1 MGENKSIKFFQK
13 MIKKLYIFLLSL
25 FLASSMVAAKDNLPI
40 INYNA
45 ISHPEIGTDGMV
57 VSQRKVASEVGAQI
71 LRKGGN
77 AVDAAVATAL
87 ALAVVLPRAG
97 NLGGGG
103 FMLIYSEQLK
113 KTVSIDYR
121 EMAPAKASR
130 DMFLDRMGN
139 YDRKKA
145 QFSLLSAGVPGT
157 VAGLHYALEKYGTLS
172 WEEVLDPAIKLA
184 ENGFIVPRDLS
195 SILTNYKNRL
205 VVNEAT
211 AKAYYKKNNVPYKPG
226 EIIKLPDL
234 AWSLKQLKEHGP
246 TAFYEGKIAKK
257 IVAEMERNGG
267 LINSKDLAN
276 YEVKER
282 VPIKGTYKGYEVVSM
297 PPSSSGGVHLIQML
311 NMLEPF
317 PLKEMGFG
325 SAESIHLMTEVMK
338 RAYADRSKY
347 LGDTDFVSVPLKG
360 LTSKKY
366 ANDLLKEISLSRS
379 SSSKEI
385 TEGNPIHYESP
396 DTTHFSVMDKQ
407 GNVVANT
414 YTLNFS
420 YGSGI
425 VIPGTGILMNNE
437 MDDFSSK
444 KGVPNAY
451 GLVGFE
457 ANEIEG
463 KKRPLSSMT
472 PTIIFKDKKPY
483 LVLGSPGGSR
493 IITTVLQ
500 VALNVLEYKKNIKQA
515 VISPRFHHQ
524 WLPDVLLMEEGFSS
538 DTISLLREKGHTVRS
553 SRTMGSVQ
561 AIISEG
567 DYFYGAADPRRPEA
581 GAVAVSP

>member
-1 MGENKSIKFFQK
+1 
-13 MIKKLYIFLLSL
+13 MIKKISTYLFFLL
-25 FLASSMVAAKDNLPI
+25 FVSSVGAKNQDLPI
-40 INYNA
+40 IDYSS
-45 ISHPEIGTDGMV
+45 ITHPEIGTGGMV
-57 VSQRKVASEVGAQI
+57 VSQRKVASEVGAKI
-71 LRKGGN
+71 LREGGN

-103 FMLIYSEQLK
+103 FMLIYSEELK
-113 KTVSIDYR
+113 KTVAIDYR
-121 EMAPAKASR
+121 EMAPLQASR
-130 DMFLDRMGN
+130 DMFLDSNGN

-157 VAGLHYALEKYGTLS
+157 VAGLHYALKKYGTLS
-172 WEEVLDPAIKLA
+172 WEVVIDPAITLA
-184 ENGFIVPRDLS
+184 EDGFVVPHDLS
-195 SILTNYKNRL
+195 SVLSNYRNRL
-205 VVNEAT
+205 TVNAAT
-211 AKAYYKKNNVPYKPG
+211 ARAYYKRNKVPYEAG

-234 AWSLKQLKEHGP
+234 AWSLKELKKQGP
-246 TAFYEGKIAKK
+246 AAFYKGKIAEK

-267 LINSKDLAN
+267 LITSEDLAN
-276 YEVKER
+276 YKVKER
-282 VPIKGTYKGYEVVSM
+282 VPVKGTYKGYEIVSM

-317 PLKEMGFG
+317 SLKEMGFG
-325 SAESIHLMTEVMK
+325 SAQSIHLMSEVMK
-338 RAYADRSKY
+338 RAYADRSRY
-347 LGDTDFVSVPLKG
+347 LGDTDFVSVPLIG
-360 LTSKKY
+360 LTNKEY
-366 ANDLLKEISLSRS
+366 AKALLKEISLTEVTS
-379 SSSKEI
+379 SEDISN
-385 TEGNPIHYESP
+385 GNPLPYESP
-396 DTTHFSVMDKQ
+396 DTTHFSVMDGK

-457 ANEIEG
+457 ANEI
-463 KKRPLSSMT
+463 KAQKRPLSSMT
-472 PTIIFKDKKPY
+472 PTIVFKNQKPY

-500 VALNVLEYKKNIKQA
+500 VVINVLEHDMNIKQA
-515 VISPRFHHQ
+515 VISPRIHHQ

-538 DTISLLREKGHTVRS
+538 DTIDLLKEKGHTIRP

-561 AIISEG
+561 AIISK
-567 DYFYGAADPRRPEA
+567 DNYLYGAADPRRPEA
-581 GAVAVSP
+581 GAVVVSP

>member
-1 MGENKSIKFFQK
+1 
-13 MIKKLYIFLLSL
+13 MIKKFYLSL
-25 FLASSMVAAKDNLPI
+25 YSLLLATSISAAEDVLPI
-40 INYNA
+40 MDYNS
-45 ISHPEIGTDGMV
+45 IDHPAIGTGGMV
-57 VSQRKVASEVGAQI
+57 VSQRKMASQVGAEI
-71 LRKGGN
+71 LRNGGN

-103 FMLIYSEQLK
+103 FMLIYSKDLQ
-113 KTVSIDYR
+113 KTVAIDYR

-130 DMFLDRMGN
+130 DMFLNNKGN

-157 VAGLHYALEKYGTLS
+157 VAGLYHALQKYGTLS
-172 WEEVLDPAIKLA
+172 WDKVLEPAINLA
-184 ENGFIVPRDLS
+184 ENGFVVSQDLAS
-195 SILTNYKNRL
+195 VLSNYKNRL
-205 VVNEAT
+205 TSNAAT
-211 AKAYYKKNNVPYKPG
+211 ANAYYKKNQTPYKAG
-226 EIIKLPDL
+226 EVIKLPDL
-234 AWSLKQLKEHGP
+234 AWSLKELKRQGP
-246 TAFYEGKIAKK
+246 EAFYQGQIAAK
-257 IVAEMERNGG
+257 IVSEMEKNGG
-267 LINSKDLAN
+267 LITLEDLAN
-276 YEVKER
+276 YKVMER
-282 VPIKGTYKGYEVVSM
+282 VPLKGTYKGFDIVSM

-317 PLKEMGFG
+317 SLSEMGFG
-325 SAESIHLMTEVMK
+325 SAQSIHLMAEVMK

-347 LGDTDFVSVPLKG
+347 LGDTDFVKVPLKG
-360 LTSKKY
+360 LTSKSY
-366 ANDLLKEISLSRS
+366 AKTLLKEISFSEIKA
-379 SSSKEI
+379 SKDI
-385 TEGNPIHYESP
+385 DHGNPLPYESP
-396 DTTHFSVMDKQ
+396 DTTHFSVMDDQ
-407 GNVVANT
+407 GNVVSNT

-457 ANEIEG
+457 ANEIQG
-463 KKRPLSSMT
+463 RKRPLSSMT
-472 PTIIFKDKKPY
+472 PTIVFKDEKPF

-500 VALNVLEYKKNIKQA
+500 VVLNVLEHQMNVKQA
-515 VISPRFHHQ
+515 VISPRIHHQ

-538 DTISLLREKGHTVRS
+538 DTLSLLKAKGHTIRP

-561 AIISEG
+561 AIVSNG
-567 DYFYGAADPRRPEA
+567 DYFYGAADPRRPSS
-581 GAVAVSP
+581 GAVPVNP

>member
-1 MGENKSIKFFQK
+1 MSSIG
-13 MIKKLYIFLLSL
+13 
-25 FLASSMVAAKDNLPI
+25 AKTQDLPI
-40 INYNA
+40 IDYSS
-45 ISHPEIGTDGMV
+45 ITHPEIGTGGMV
-57 VSQRKVASEVGAQI
+57 VSQRKIASEVGAQI
-71 LRKGGN
+71 LREGGN

-103 FMLIYSEQLK
+103 FMLIYSEELK
-113 KTVSIDYR
+113 KTVAIDYR
-121 EMAPAKASR
+121 EMAPLQASR
-130 DMFLDRMGN
+130 DMFLDSNGN

-157 VAGLHYALEKYGTLS
+157 VAGLHYALKKYGTLS
-172 WEEVLDPAIKLA
+172 WEVVIDPAITLA
-184 ENGFIVPRDLS
+184 EDGFVVPHDLS
-195 SILTNYKNRL
+195 SVLSNYRNRL
-205 VVNEAT
+205 TANAAT
-211 AKAYYKKNNVPYKPG
+211 ARAYYKRNKVPYEAG

-234 AWSLKQLKEHGP
+234 AWSLKELKKQGP
-246 TAFYEGKIAKK
+246 AAFYKGKIAEK

-267 LINSKDLAN
+267 LITSEDLAN
-276 YEVKER
+276 YKVKER
-282 VPIKGTYKGYEVVSM
+282 VPVKGIYKGYEIVSM

-317 PLKEMGFG
+317 SLKEMGFG
-325 SAESIHLMTEVMK
+325 SAQSIHLMSEVMK
-338 RAYADRSKY
+338 RAYADRSRY

-360 LTSKKY
+360 LTNKEY
-366 ANDLLKEISLSRS
+366 AKALLKEISLTEVTS
-379 SSSKEI
+379 SEDISN
-385 TEGNPIHYESP
+385 GNPLPYESP
-396 DTTHFSVMDKQ
+396 DTTHFSVMDGK
-407 GNVVANT
+407 GNVVSNT

-457 ANEIEG
+457 ANEI
-463 KKRPLSSMT
+463 KAQKRPLSSMT
-472 PTIIFKDKKPY
+472 PTIVFKNQKPY

-500 VALNVLEYKKNIKQA
+500 VVINVLEHDMNIKQA
-515 VISPRFHHQ
+515 VISPRIHHQ

-538 DTISLLREKGHTVRS
+538 DTIDLLKEKGHTIRP

-561 AIISEG
+561 AIISK
-567 DYFYGAADPRRPEA
+567 DNYLYGAADPRRPEA
-581 GAVAVSP
+581 GAVVVSP

>member
-1 MGENKSIKFFQK
+1 
-13 MIKKLYIFLLSL
+13 MIKKISTYLFFLL
-25 FLASSMVAAKDNLPI
+25 FVSSVGAKNQDLPI
-40 INYNA
+40 IDYSS
-45 ISHPEIGTDGMV
+45 ITHPEIGTGGMV
-57 VSQRKVASEVGAQI
+57 VSQRKVASEVGAKI
-71 LRKGGN
+71 LREGGN

-103 FMLIYSEQLK
+103 FMLIYSEELK
-113 KTVSIDYR
+113 KTVAIDYR
-121 EMAPAKASR
+121 EMAPLQASR
-130 DMFLDRMGN
+130 DMFLDSDGN
-139 YDRKKA
+139 YDKKKA

-157 VAGLHYALEKYGTLS
+157 VAGLHYALKKYGTLS
-172 WEEVLDPAIKLA
+172 WEVVIDPAITLA
-184 ENGFIVPRDLS
+184 EDGFVVPHDLS
-195 SILTNYKNRL
+195 SVLSNYRNRL
-205 VVNEAT
+205 TANAAT
-211 AKAYYKKNNVPYKPG
+211 AKSYYKRNKVPYGAG

-234 AWSLKQLKEHGP
+234 AWSLKELKKQGP
-246 TAFYEGKIAKK
+246 AAFYKGKIAEK

-267 LINSKDLAN
+267 LITSEDLAN
-276 YEVKER
+276 YKVKER
-282 VPIKGTYKGYEVVSM
+282 APVKGTYKGYEIVSM

-317 PLKEMGFG
+317 SLKEMGFG
-325 SAESIHLMTEVMK
+325 SAQSIHLMSEVMK
-338 RAYADRSKY
+338 RAYADRSRY
-347 LGDTDFVSVPLKG
+347 LGDTDFVSVPLIG
-360 LTSKKY
+360 LTNKEY
-366 ANDLLKEISLSRS
+366 AKALLKEISLTEVTS
-379 SSSKEI
+379 SEDISN
-385 TEGNPIHYESP
+385 GNPLPYESP
-396 DTTHFSVMDKQ
+396 DTTHFSVMDGK
-407 GNVVANT
+407 GNVVSNT

-457 ANEIEG
+457 ANEI
-463 KKRPLSSMT
+463 KAQKRPLSSMT
-472 PTIIFKDKKPY
+472 PTIVFKNQKPY

-500 VALNVLEYKKNIKQA
+500 VVINVLEHDMNVTQA
-515 VISPRFHHQ
+515 VISPRIHHQ

-538 DTISLLREKGHTVRS
+538 DTIDLLKEKGHTIRP

-561 AIISEG
+561 AIISK
-567 DYFYGAADPRRPEA
+567 DNYLYGAADPRRPEA
-581 GAVAVSP
+581 GAVVVSP

>member
-1 MGENKSIKFFQK
+1 
-13 MIKKLYIFLLSL
+13 MIKKIYIFLVSL
-25 FLASSMVAAKDNLPI
+25 LFVSLLGAKAQNLPI
-40 INYNA
+40 IDY
-45 ISHPEIGTDGMV
+45 SSVTHPEIGSGGMV
-57 VSQRKVASEVGAQI
+57 VSQRKIASEVGAEI
-71 LRKGGN
+71 LREGGN

-103 FMLIYSEQLK
+103 FMLVYSEELK
-113 KTVSIDYR
+113 KTIAIDYR
-121 EMAPAKASR
+121 EMAPIRASR
-130 DMFLDRMGN
+130 DMFLDEKGN

-157 VAGLHYALEKYGTLS
+157 VAGLYYALNKYGTLS
-172 WEEVLDPAIKLA
+172 WSEVLDPAIKLA
-184 ENGFIVPRDLS
+184 EDGFVVPHDLS
-195 SILTNYKNRL
+195 SVLANYKKRL
-205 VVNEAT
+205 TANEAT
-211 AKAYYKKNNVPYKPG
+211 AKAYYKKNKETYSPG
-226 EIIKLPDL
+226 EVIKLPDL
-234 AWSLKQLKEHGP
+234 AWSLKELKKVGP
-246 TAFYEGKIAKK
+246 DAFYKGKIAGK
-257 IVAEMERNGG
+257 IVAEMELNGG
-267 LINSKDLAN
+267 LITAKDLAN
-276 YEVKER
+276 YKIKER
-282 VPIKGTYKGYEVVSM
+282 EPLRGTFKGYEVVSM

-317 PLKEMGFG
+317 SLKEMGFG
-325 SAESIHLMTEVMK
+325 SAQSIHLMSEVMK

-360 LTSKKY
+360 LTDKEY
-366 ANDLLKEISLSRS
+366 AKALLKEISLTKVTPSKSIS
-379 SSSKEI
+379 S
-385 TEGNPIHYESP
+385 GNPLPYESP
-396 DTTHFSVMDKQ
+396 DTTHFSVMDSE
-407 GNVVANT
+407 GNVVSNT

-451 GLVGFE
+451 GLVGYE

-463 KKRPLSSMT
+463 QKRPLSSMT
-472 PTIIFKDKKPY
+472 PTIVFKNKKPY

-500 VALNVLEYKKNIKQA
+500 VALNVLEHDMSVKQA
-515 VISPRFHHQ
+515 VVSPRVHHQ
-524 WLPDVLLMEEGFSS
+524 WLPDVLLMEEGFSP
-538 DTISLLREKGHTVRS
+538 DTVTLLEEMGHTIRS

-561 AIISEG
+561 AIIYK
-567 DYFYGAADPRRPEA
+567 DKYFYGAADPRRPSS
-581 GAVAVSP
+581 GAVAVNP

>member
-1 MGENKSIKFFQK
+1 
-13 MIKKLYIFLLSL
+13 MIKKISTYLFFLL
-25 FLASSMVAAKDNLPI
+25 FVSSVGAKNQDLPI
-40 INYNA
+40 IDYSS
-45 ISHPEIGTDGMV
+45 ITHPEIGTGGMV
-57 VSQRKVASEVGAQI
+57 VSQRKVASEVGAKI
-71 LRKGGN
+71 LREGGN

-103 FMLIYSEQLK
+103 FMLIYSEELK
-113 KTVSIDYR
+113 KTVAIDYR
-121 EMAPAKASR
+121 EMAPLQASR
-130 DMFLDRMGN
+130 DMFLDSNGN

-157 VAGLHYALEKYGTLS
+157 VAGLHYALKKYGTLS
-172 WEEVLDPAIKLA
+172 WEVVIDPAITLA
-184 ENGFIVPRDLS
+184 EDGFVVPHDLS
-195 SILTNYKNRL
+195 SVLSNYRNRL
-205 VVNEAT
+205 TANAAT
-211 AKAYYKKNNVPYKPG
+211 ARTYYKRNKVPYEAG

-234 AWSLKQLKEHGP
+234 AWSLKELKKQGP
-246 TAFYEGKIAKK
+246 AAFYKGKIAEK

-267 LINSKDLAN
+267 LITSEDLAN
-276 YEVKER
+276 YKVKER
-282 VPIKGTYKGYEVVSM
+282 TPVKGTYKGYEIVSM

-317 PLKEMGFG
+317 SLKEMGFG
-325 SAESIHLMTEVMK
+325 SAQSIHLMSEVMK
-338 RAYADRSKY
+338 RAYADRSRY
-347 LGDTDFVSVPLKG
+347 LGDTDFVSVPLIG
-360 LTSKKY
+360 LTNKEY
-366 ANDLLKEISLSRS
+366 AKALLKEISLTEVTS
-379 SSSKEI
+379 SEDISN
-385 TEGNPIHYESP
+385 GNPLPYESP
-396 DTTHFSVMDKQ
+396 DTTHFSVMDGK
-407 GNVVANT
+407 GNVVSNT

-457 ANEIEG
+457 ANEI
-463 KKRPLSSMT
+463 KAQKRPLSSMT
-472 PTIIFKDKKPY
+472 PTIVFKNQKPY

-500 VALNVLEYKKNIKQA
+500 VVINVLEHDMNIKQA
-515 VISPRFHHQ
+515 VISPRIHHQ

-538 DTISLLREKGHTVRS
+538 DTIDLLKEKGHTIRP

-561 AIISEG
+561 AIISK
-567 DYFYGAADPRRPEA
+567 DNYLYGAADPRRPEA
-581 GAVAVSP
+581 GAVVVSP